1 MVYVGW
7 IRAFQLWVLHEYAQP
22 GDKYIHCCID
32 IHRLAHR
39 NSSKLVYLY
48 TCTACTHTH
57 TLTVTTT
64 ELVTIPDNRQQE
76 LLAEFER
83 RRKVRDLAVAS
94 LEQDRKIVFN
104 ISHFSDHQ
112 CCVIHNLFFCF
123 SAQAKAIV
131 VPTDDAEV
139 KARLREQGEPIC
151 THTQSHLPGG
161 GCHHR
166 A

>member
-1 MVYVGW
+1 MLNLVISIFIVVSIFIGW
-7 IRAFQLWVLHEYAQP
+7 HTATALSWCIFIHALHA
-22 GDKYIHCCID
+22 
-32 IHRLAHR
+32 L
-39 NSSKLVYLY
+39 
-48 TCTACTHTH
+48 TH

-104 ISHFSDHQ
+104 VSHFSDHQ

-151 THTQSHLPGG
+151 THTQSHLLGG